1 MKKTKH
7 TQHPEPTKVF
17 DVRRPGKTSVSAT
30 SRPVIV
36 GHRPQVQDPMV
47 SHADSERRPLLD
59 ASKHVTIQPA
69 TSEQVP
75 APNAAAEP
83 LPTAPRAAA
92 DTPEQPLATP
102 ELDAEAAADLATV
115 AMKDTTELTDEPTK
129 QQPTSPESTN
139 SAPTPAAT
147 GDQAVTDDYF
157 SVLADQPAHDEGPA
171 VQTNTEP
178 LPELPPEAAPS
189 VKPQVF
195 VSRHPKRKSGRIIVV
210 ILVVVLLAVIVL
222 DVLLDAGFVTLDS
235 VPHTTL
241 F

>member
-47 SHADSERRPLLD
+47 SHADSERRPL
-59 ASKHVTIQPA
+59 PA
-69 TSEQVP
+69 
-75 APNAAAEP
+75 APQ
-83 LPTAPRAAA
+83 AAA
-92 DTPEQPLATP
+92 DAPEQPTATS

-115 AMKDTTELTDEPTK
+115 AMKDTTELTDEPAK
-129 QQPTSPESTN
+129 QQPAPPESTN
-139 SAPTPAAT
+139 PAPTPAAT

-195 VSRHPKRKSGRIIVV
+195 VSRHPKRKSGRVIVV
-210 ILVVVLLAVIVL
+210 ILAVVLLAVIVL